1 MTEQDQAVLEAIA
14 EQLETERKTKGI
26 CPSQKQ
32 GIEID
37 GAVTNYCPLPAINC
51 KHLGKSRCYDNEDCK
66 IENHN
71 ECLYEGEKK

>member
-14 EQLETERKTKGI
+14 EQLETERKSKGH

-51 KHLGKSRCYDNEDCK
+51 KHKGKSRCYDNEDCK
-66 IENHN
+66 IENHC
-71 ECLYEGEKK
+71 ECLYEEK